1 MTFGGEYSGSGSK
14 SDINSWTR
22 SPKLS
27 NPKSVSRD
35 PQRIS
40 HHVWSTLDSKGV
52 CIRRSVAPTPSPTTS
67 SPTVEPSMSPT
78 TSSPSSSPTSKAPSY
93 FPELPQ
99 DDGRIWIQPDEHCI
113 QEVVPEPITGS
124 NDTNSAATIEPLP
137 VTTTSN
143 CATAPGFMFD
153 MSVQQ
158 GPSYHGIHLES
169 LQFEHLNFN
178 ATVEIYTIDGTYYN
192 NTVNQTS
199 GLDRS
204 YRSKD
209 LWRKVATVVVNEADS
224 FTEAVL
230 DEPITIPPG
239 TRQGFYL
246 TPSNTSDVSNFF
258 LIGRDEEHSSSS
270 SIDTNGVSIKEACV
284 VFDTFGFEVHGFM
297 PVIQAGYVE
306 AEAPTSFPSLSPTP
320 LPSRAPSV
328 SPTPAPSSAPSPSP
342 TSLDK
347 GPFSIGTEGGETC
360 GSSDDCTAVYG
371 YMMDFTNEDPNG
383 HSMKVNKVSVEHGS
397 PKNGRTALVH
407 CSRGSSKGK
416 ENNPLAWTKCGKA
429 KIPRKSGVTEIKI
442 QSMKVEPNETISIR
456 VSSTESIMKVKKT
469 KQQSHKTQD
478 GKAKFTPGYAI
489 KNTQTGAT
497 MSNVDPKASV
507 SYMLMANNRS

>member
-1 MTFGGEYSGSGSK
+1 
-14 SDINSWTR
+14 
-22 SPKLS
+22 
-27 NPKSVSRD
+27 
-35 PQRIS
+35 
-40 HHVWSTLDSKGV
+40 
-52 CIRRSVAPTPSPTTS
+52 
-67 SPTVEPSMSPT
+67 MSPT

>member
-1 MTFGGEYSGSGSK
+1 MTFGGEYSGSGIK

-40 HHVWSTLDSKGV
+40 HHVWSTLDSKGM

-78 TSSPSSSPTSKAPSY
+78 TSSPSTSPTTKAPSY

-99 DDGRIWIQPDEHCI
+99 DDGRVWIQPDEHCI
-113 QEVVPEPITGS
+113 QEVVPEPITAVS
-124 NDTNSAATIEPLP
+124 NDTSAATIEPLP

-158 GPSYHGIHLES
+158 GPSNHGIHLES

-178 ATVEIYTIDGTYYN
+178 ATVEIYTIDGTYHN

-199 GLDRS
+199 SDRS

-224 FTEAVL
+224 FTKAVL
-230 DEPITIPPG
+230 DEPITISPG

-258 LIGRDEEHSSSS
+258 LIGRDGDQNSSSS
-270 SIDTNGVSIKEACV
+270 SVDTNGVSIKEACV
-284 VFDTFGFEVHGFM
+284 VFDTFGFEVRGFM
-297 PVIQAGYVE
+297 PVVQAGYVE

-320 LPSRAPSV
+320 LPSRSPSV
-328 SPTPAPSSAPSPSP
+328 SPTTAPSSAPSPSP
-342 TSLDK
+342 TSLDR

-360 GSSDDCTAVYG
+360 GSSDCTDVYG

-383 HSMKVNKVSVEHGS
+383 HSMKINKVSVEHGS
-397 PKNGRTALVH
+397 PKNGRTALVY

-416 ENNPLAWTKCGKA
+416 ENDPTAWTKCGKA
-429 KIPRKSGVTEIKI
+429 KIPRTSGVAEIKI
-442 QSMKVEPNETISIR
+442 QSMRVDPDETISIR

-469 KQQSHKTQD
+469 KESHKTQD
-478 GKAKFTPGYAI
+478 GKAKFTPGSAI
-489 KNTQTGAT
+489 KNMQTGAT
-497 MSNVDPKASV
+497 MSNVEPKAKV
-507 SYMLMANNRS
+507 SYMLMTNNRS